1 MYLSKIE
8 LDPLQRNTQ
17 KILSNI
23 YEAHQLVMRG
33 FRAYDKEEIGRVL
46 FRIEPEKAENLVV
59 VLVQSEVGP
68 EWNDLPDISTKSWEP
83 ALRKGARYRF
93 RLRANP
99 VVTRDGKRFGLVGE
113 EAQRRWLERKD
124 LGLLWQDYRVIDE
137 GYMKMRRSENREV
150 SYKSVRYDGIV
161 RIDDPIKAMQALIG
175 GIGPAKGFGF
185 GLLSLARAQ

>member
-46 FRIEPEKAENLVV
+46 FRIEPEKAENQVA

-113 EAQRRWLERKD
+113 AAQRRWLERKD

>member
-68 EWNDLPDISTKSWEP
+68 IWNDLPDISTKSWEP
-83 ALRKGARYRF
+83 DLRKGARYRF

-161 RIDDPIKAMQALIG
+161 RIDDPNKAMQALIG

-185 GLLSLARAQ
+185 GLLSLAKAQ

>member
-1 MYLSKIE
+1 
-8 LDPLQRNTQ
+8 
-17 KILSNI
+17 
-23 YEAHQLVMRG
+23 
-33 FRAYDKEEIGRVL
+33 
-46 FRIEPEKAENLVV
+46 
-59 VLVQSEVGP
+59 
-68 EWNDLPDISTKSWEP
+68 
-83 ALRKGARYRF
+83 
-93 RLRANP
+93 
-99 VVTRDGKRFGLVGE
+99 VGE

-185 GLLSLARAQ
+185 GLLSLAKAQ

>member
-17 KILSNI
+17 KILSNM
-23 YEAHQLVMRG
+23 YEAHQLVMWG

-46 FRIEPEKAENLVV
+46 FRIEPEKAENQVV

-68 EWNDLPDISTKSWEP
+68 IWNDLPDISTKSWEP

-161 RIDDPIKAMQALIG
+161 RIDDPNKAMQALIG

-185 GLLSLARAQ
+185 GLLSLAKAQ

>member
-46 FRIEPEKAENLVV
+46 FRIEPEKAENQVA

-113 EAQRRWLERKD
+113 EAQRRWLGRKD